1 MMTAVYLIPAP
12 SMRPDLVK
20 EIITTDGGVIAI
32 EDIILEIGPGCLAK
46 DTEITLRNSD
56 KDIAI
61 KSMIDLR
68 LVDTAPRVVE
78 FLPDDLKF
86 LKPADLTITFQNT
99 VSNTE
104 LFILHGSYNPIYQRA
119 VWELVTNGI
128 EESNVKGVVNT
139 KINGFCFYMFILATR
154 GMLARILSHLNHSFT
169 CRAYA
174 LYRRLPKVNAIDISV
189 VILSEFVDDDKGEDI
204 KQLKD
209 HLDLGYVKGEKGL
222 LKRIHTDR
230 RLEMSLHFTG
240 VESIPF
246 SFIVDQPQLDS
257 VGFVI
262 DHFQEIAVKSPAS
275 GKVKI
280 SEVHRRE
287 ENESLWRMNIREME
301 EQIKVEVA
309 EGNLKFNSLVLKSM
323 RHSVSLFL
331 LIMQLT

>member
-1 MMTAVYLIPAP
+1 
-12 SMRPDLVK
+12 MRPDLVK
-20 EIITTDGGVIAI
+20 EIITTDGGVITI
-32 EDIILEIGPGCLAK
+32 EDIILKIGPGCLAK

-61 KSMIDLR
+61 KSMLDLR

-78 FLPDDLKF
+78 FLPDGLKF
-86 LKPADLTITFQNT
+86 LKPADLTITFQNI

-104 LFILHGSYNPIYQRA
+104 LFVLHGYYNPNYQKTI
-119 VWELVTNGI
+119 WELVTNGI
-128 EESNVKGVVNT
+128 EERNVKGVCNT

-169 CRAYA
+169 CRAYT
-174 LYRRLPKVNAIDISV
+174 LYRRLSSLDTIDISV
-189 VILSEFVDDDKGEDI
+189 VLLSEFVDDYKGEDI
-204 KQLKD
+204 KQLND

-230 RLEMSLHFTG
+230 RLEMSLHFPG
-240 VESIPF
+240 VENTPF

-280 SEVHRRE
+280 SEVDRGRKSRDG
-287 ENESLWRMNIREME
+287 NEPLWRMNIREME
-301 EQIKVEVA
+301 EQIKVQVA
-309 EGNLKFNSLVLKSM
+309 EGNLKFSSLVLKSM